1 MLKKIYIISFIFS
14 FSVALTTY
22 VNSSLLEKTF
32 GDFYVGILYIGASL
46 IALVLLGLTPKIV
59 NRLGAYKLSSL
70 TLSINVLASIVLIT
84 TKNNLTQAISF
95 FVFFASIPL
104 IYFCLDLFT
113 EHFSKTSTTGHNR
126 GLYLLAVN
134 SGWLFAPLVVGSL
147 VRAGHFE
154 PVYSLAQAVAL
165 VALIFLL
172 IFINKYHDPKY
183 FRPSIFQ
190 TFKSLQSKPQIK
202 NAIKLNFLLQF
213 FYAFMVIYTPIYLSN
228 YFNLSW
234 QQIGIIFSIMLSAF
248 VIFQYPVGVLTDKNK
263 ISNIRAIWFSLIIIV
278 LALIS
283 LFSLQPATSII
294 LIGLIIFMSR
304 VGAAIYEASVEY
316 FFFKRSDDTDS
327 NYISLFRDMSPLAYV
342 IAPALGTLIIKIMP
356 LKNIFIILATFLIVA
371 GFLIIKQIKHYEEY
385 EKTN

>member
-1 MLKKIYIISFIFS
+1 
-14 FSVALTTY
+14 
-22 VNSSLLEKTF
+22 
-32 GDFYVGILYIGASL
+32 
-46 IALVLLGLTPKIV
+46 
-59 NRLGAYKLSSL
+59 
-70 TLSINVLASIVLIT
+70 
-84 TKNNLTQAISF
+84 
-95 FVFFASIPL
+95 
-104 IYFCLDLFT
+104 
-113 EHFSKTSTTGHNR
+113 
-126 GLYLLAVN
+126 
-134 SGWLFAPLVVGSL
+134 
-147 VRAGHFE
+147 
-154 PVYSLAQAVAL
+154 
-165 VALIFLL
+165 
-172 IFINKYHDPKY
+172 
-183 FRPSIFQ
+183 
-190 TFKSLQSKPQIK
+190 
-202 NAIKLNFLLQF
+202 
-213 FYAFMVIYTPIYLSN
+213 
-228 YFNLSW
+228 
-234 QQIGIIFSIMLSAF
+234 MLSAF